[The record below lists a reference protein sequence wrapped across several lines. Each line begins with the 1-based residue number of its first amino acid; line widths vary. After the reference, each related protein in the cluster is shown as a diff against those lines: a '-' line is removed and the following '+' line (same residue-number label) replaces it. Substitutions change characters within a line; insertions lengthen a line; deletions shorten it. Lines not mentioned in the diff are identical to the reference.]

1 MTNRLEIVLPHQQIF
16 MTQFGV
22 LEAENPHLRLVASK
36 EALYIS
42 GKNFALENRDFFTL
56 HVNNQFHLN
65 DSFID
70 AFLAENQHIKP
81 EFILPGKI
89 IINMLTPEMI
99 AAFSALIIA
108 GMVVWNRNSKKGRI
122 YDGTARFDIEINRET
137 YIEKQRRAPDFSF
150 VSFDKI
156 TREKLNQSTYIQGS
170 PSFCGEIVSQKHQ
183 LKVNL
188 QKMREVWMASGTEI
202 GLVICPYR
210 KKYYLFDHSV
220 HYSIH
225 DFSKTFRHSQ
235 LPGLELDFAALLE
248 EIND

>member
-1 MTNRLEIVLPHQQIF
+1 MIEIVIPEIESLKLFLDELQE
-16 MTQFGV
+16 
-22 LEAENPHLRLVASK
+22 LNLHLHFDTEKNKL
-36 EALYIS
+36 LLS
-42 GKNFALENRDFFTL
+42 GKNFDIHSKDFFEINL
-56 HVNNQFHLN
+56 HQQFQLN

-99 AAFSALIIA
+99 AAFSMAIGAILFI
-108 GMVVWNRNSKKGRI
+108 WNRSSKKGRI

-235 LPGLELDFAALLE
+235 LPGLVLDFAALLE
-248 EIND
+248 EVG

>member
-22 LEAENPHLRLVASK
+22 LEAENPHLRLIASK

-99 AAFSALIIA
+99 AAFSMAIGAILFI
-108 GMVVWNRNSKKGRI
+108 WNRSSKKGRI

-150 VSFDKI
+150 VSLHRGPKSAWLFVLTEKNI
-156 TREKLNQSTYIQGS
+156 TFLTIACITAFTTFLKL
-170 PSFCGEIVSQKHQ
+170 
-183 LKVNL
+183 
-188 QKMREVWMASGTEI
+188 SGI
-202 GLVICPYR
+202 RNYR
-210 KKYYLFDHSV
+210 DW
-220 HYSIH
+220 
-225 DFSKTFRHSQ
+225 
-235 LPGLELDFAALLE
+235 
-248 EIND
+248 N